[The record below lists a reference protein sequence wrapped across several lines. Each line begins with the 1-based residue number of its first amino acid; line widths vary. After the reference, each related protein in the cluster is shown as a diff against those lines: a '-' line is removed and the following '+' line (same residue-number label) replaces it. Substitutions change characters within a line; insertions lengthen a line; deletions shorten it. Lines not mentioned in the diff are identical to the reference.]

1 MLNRL
6 ADYHTHT
13 VRCGHATG
21 SMEAYVE
28 AAIARGLG
36 EIGFSDHVPM
46 YWLPEEKRDPTGAMA
61 MAELEEYVSDVLRLR
76 ERYPEIPVRL
86 GLEAD
91 YIPGHEEALVRLL
104 EAYPW
109 DYVIGSV
116 HFLDDWNFDHPDLV
130 YRYAEWDI
138 GELYDRFFALERAA
152 AGSGLFDILAH
163 IDLIKKF
170 GHRPAR
176 PLTAAYA
183 ELADAIA
190 GSGAAIELSTAGLR
204 KPVGEVYPA
213 PELLQACCQRG
224 VPLVI
229 SSDAHAPEEVGWGFE
244 DALDLALRAG
254 FTQVARFAG
263 RRHQLVPL
271 ACDTERAGPP

>member
-46 YWLPEEKRDPTGAMA
+46 YWLPEERRDPTCAMA
-61 MAELEEYVSDVLRLR
+61 MAELEEYVSDVLRIR

-91 YIPGHEEALVRLL
+91 YVPGHEEALSRLL

-116 HFLDDWNFDHPDLV
+116 HFLGEWNFDHPDYV
-130 YRYAEWDI
+130 RRYDEWDI
-138 GELYDRFFALERAA
+138 GALYDRFFALERAA
-152 AGSGLFDILAH
+152 AESGLFDFLAH

-170 GHRPAR
+170 GHRPAHS
-176 PLTAAYA
+176 LDAAYA

-190 GSGAAIELSTAGLR
+190 RAGVAIELSTAGLR

-213 PELLQACCQRG
+213 PALLRACCERG

-229 SSDAHAPEEVGWGFE
+229 SSDAHAPGEVGWGFE
-244 DALDLALRAG
+244 DARDLALRTG
-254 FTQVARFAG
+254 FTQVARFEG
-263 RRHQLVPL
+263 RRRRMVPL
-271 ACDTERAGPP
+271 A

>member
-170 GHRPAR
+170 GHRPR
-176 PLTAAYA
+176 RDQSEAYA
-183 ELADAIA
+183 ALADAIA
-190 GSGAAIELSTAGLR
+190 RSGVAIELSTAGLR

-213 PELLQACCQRG
+213 PALLRELCSRG
-224 VPLVI
+224 VPLI
-229 SSDAHAPEEVGWGFE
+229 LSSDAHRPCEVGWGF
-244 DALDLALRAG
+244 DKAAALAREAGCTQLARYE
-254 FTQVARFAG
+254 G
-263 RRHQLVPL
+263 RRRILEAL
-271 ACDTERAGPP
+271 

>member
-21 SMEAYVE
+21 TMEAYVE

-46 YWLPEEKRDPTGAMA
+46 YWLPEERRDPGGAMA
-61 MAELEEYVSDVLRLR
+61 MAELEEYVTDVLRLR
-76 ERYPEIPVRL
+76 ERYPEIPIRL

-91 YIPGHEEALVRLL
+91 FIPGHEEALTRLL

-116 HFLDDWNFDHPDLV
+116 HFLDDWNFDNPDYV
-130 YRYAEWDI
+130 HRYSEWDI
-138 GELYDRFFALERAA
+138 AELYARFFALERAA
-152 AGSGLFDILAH
+152 AESGLFDILAH

-170 GHRPAR
+170 GHRP
-176 PLTAAYA
+176 PGELTHLYTD
-183 ELADAIA
+183 LADAIA
-190 GSGAAIELSTAGLR
+190 RAGVAIELSTAGLR

-213 PELLQACCQRG
+213 PALLRACCERG

-229 SSDAHAPEEVGWGFE
+229 SSDAHAPDEVGWGFE
-244 DALDLALRAG
+244 DARELALRTG
-254 FTQVARFAG
+254 FTETARFEG
-263 RRHQLVPL
+263 RRRRMVPL
-271 ACDTERAGPP
+271 A